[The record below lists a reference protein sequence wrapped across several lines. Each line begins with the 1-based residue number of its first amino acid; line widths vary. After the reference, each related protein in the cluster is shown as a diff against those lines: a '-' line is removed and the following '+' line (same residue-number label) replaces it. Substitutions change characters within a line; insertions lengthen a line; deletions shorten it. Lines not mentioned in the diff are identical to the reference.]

1 MFFLFFFKINLFTF
15 KLLVFVESASS
26 GIKDKL
32 SLSDTSIA
40 NVFNPLKKSFHR
52 IEESC

>member
-1 MFFLFFFKINLFTF
+1 MLLFFLINLFTF
-15 KLLVFVESASS
+15 KLLVDSAIS
-26 GIKDKL
+26 GIKNKL

-40 NVFNPLKKSFHR
+40 NVFDPLKKSFHR